1 MTRFDVNGDPYEVA
15 TVCRIGQ
22 LSGNIPSY
30 TIRTEDGREVYSK
43 AGSMI
48 KIYSEKR
55 DRIRLT
61 ARKEA
66 AAAPPGLSFKMHAE
80 AQAAST
86 EDQEKN
92 ALEEAKRASLDD
104 LTSRIDSEE
113 MCTKEGYLEAQRK
126 IVLDTAMVD
135 PQPKTGPVQMGV
147 GRDHQFERACRAS
160 AELALQVSAAEADE
174 ERNLIRDFQVRVLQ
188 RSMRAWQANVRAEG
202 LTRDRNEGLM
212 ERVVRQL
219 QRSFRRKQKQDAAVM
234 KHSPTRQPESRKVPI
249 PSPADLEGV
258 ERLTSTSIEHGG
270 KPAIQKADKVRYPVH
285 CNCSC

>member
-1 MTRFDVNGDPYEVA
+1 MQAAEVA
-15 TVCRIGQ
+15 EARVEAESAEAEEQARVEYEKLAAAERAHVEAQKTAAEEIARAEAEKAA
-22 LSGNIPSY
+22 
-30 TIRTEDGREVYSK
+30 TEEQARVETAK
-43 AGSMI
+43 AVAEEQARVKADAI
-48 KIYSEKR
+48 KSRKAKETKEKRLLRSQRKKQRDAQKQDDIAKAALKLAADKSEK
-55 DRIRLT
+55 
-61 ARKEA
+61 
-66 AAAPPGLSFKMHAE
+66 
-80 AQAAST
+80 
-86 EDQEKN
+86 EKKKK
-92 ALEEAKRASLDD
+92 AKREFRRRQS
-104 LTSRIDSEE
+104 
-113 MCTKEGYLEAQRK
+113 
-126 IVLDTAMVD
+126 
-135 PQPKTGPVQMGV
+135 
-147 GRDHQFERACRAS
+147 
-160 AELALQVSAAEADE
+160 E

-188 RSMRAWQANVRAEG
+188 RSIRAWQANVRAEG